1 MLNLSG
7 NKPVFNT
14 FFINS
19 IGGFIIESSI
29 SFNSLEEM
37 PLNPQRF
44 FCVRRFAMVLFTVS
58 SSTFLSVKT
67 ELTCLFR

>member
-1 MLNLSG
+1 MLSLSG

-44 FCVRRFAMVLFTVS
+44 FLCEEICNGSLHSFFVNIFKCKNGVDLFI
-58 SSTFLSVKT
+58 
-67 ELTCLFR
+67 